1 VADIDSDG
9 DMDILSAFSTAK
21 TFAWFENDGNADPT
35 WAAENISTSTKYA
48 VGISAADM
56 NGDGAID
63 VVSHD
68 TGNIYWHEN
77 GGTRSSTAHWSISPS
92 LPEGLSLNSTT
103 GEITGTPTE
112 VMNLTDYKVTL
123 TGPDPNSD
131 TYFYNGDGSTSL
143 VKDIR
148 PGDWGSDAP
157 GFSVVMNG
165 IAYFGAGNGNSDGDN
180 GGELWRSDGTE
191 DGTYMVK
198 DIYPGKDS
206 GFWSDITTKPIVF
219 NDNVF
224 FIGRTETTGKELWK
238 SDGTEE
244 GTVLVKDLKEG
255 TGDSSIT
262 HFTIFN
268 DELFFIARS
277 PDFNKLEIFKTDGT
291 EEGTVQVTHIH
302 ENNGGAAGPLVEV
315 NGKLYFSAGDRD
327 EYGSEL
333 WVTDGTESGTEMVA
347 NINDNAT
354 NNGDAS
360 VSRLFGDGDLVY
372 FAAQDVYG
380 NGYEPWVYD
389 TTAPVSSTN
398 PQMLMDVYPGQS
410 SGVIYDSPSYMK
422 AGDSVVFFARQDG
435 FSYFDLFVTDGT
447 PDGTSLL
454 VDFDSAISDSM
465 FDGGTTFNGEAYFAA
480 DILDP
485 NTPHKCKSDALWK
498 TDGTAEGTVIVA
510 SCMVREGNN
519 DGGTFI
525 ESQNQLWGIVGDTLF
540 FRAREYLE
548 APDDHYSVLWRT
560 DGIPNGTGTYPVDL
574 SYSNERCQLSMPN
587 GYSFFVLN
595 NKIFTGQREECPSGT
610 DSDFKNGTE
619 MRVHDPTNIT
629 FGTPPLKY
637 TFDFKLQV
645 LSLFPDSDGD
655 GVRDDVDLDDDN
667 DGILD
672 ADEVGGLV
680 CSEPESDDYF
690 LDTDLQQVEGWS
702 NASSEFSYWEDSGY
716 LLGIFNEDNA
726 KSVVNANDGTIVYG
740 NFSSEWYD
748 RPGTDAIIT
757 TFWNIDEY
765 EVQLR
770 LSDGTYTDAVD
781 DLERIDYHTRMVN
794 DYVSTDGTSSSG
806 PADFMYHL
814 IDFADFNIPSGLKVV
829 GSKVFL
835 KQVSG
840 SADIGQFFI
849 VDDLSNGGKVCRYDI
864 DDNDI
869 DDDEI
874 PNNLDDDSDGD
885 GCSDILEAGF
895 TDADGDGRLDGT
907 GFDED
912 GKVVGSDGY
921 TTPADLNGDG
931 VFDYLQSSFSPC
943 SDLFPSVD
951 SAELAIGGPMTD
963 ITFQYYDDGNTGDW
977 SNTTIDNIDGPYG
990 KYTSIAIDSNDNVH
1004 ISYLNESDDDMKL
1017 MYATDASGSWVTTIV
1032 DSTGRVGEYTSIAI
1046 DSNDK
1051 VHISYQDSADGNYIK
1066 YATDV
1071 SGVWVNTTIAGG
1083 SGSSSATYP
1092 SIAIDSADNVHI
1104 SYSSGGGLN
1113 HATDASGSWVH
1124 TSVDSLTGYRPSM
1137 AIDSNDKLHISY
1149 DNSGGAIKYA
1159 TDVSGEWVNI
1169 TIDDNNALTF
1179 KSIGVDSGNNVHIT
1193 YMQLGNANS
1202 KHLKYATDISGSWIT
1217 TSVDTSTNSMKDVSL
1232 VIDSDDGVHISF
1244 VNHSNS
1250 DLYYAT
1256 NTLGSWST
1264 TPVDTND
1271 YVGPYSSIGVDSNN
1285 NVHISYWDDRNKALK
1300 YATKSG
1306 IKYVTG
1312 AVCTINPDL
1321 PNGLS
1326 MAQGTCT
1333 ISGIP
1338 TDLSPNTEYQVKA
1351 VSNRY
1356 IYSTTINLS
1365 TFDADPDGDGYC
1377 DTNITV
1383 ANVCVAVDAFPGDST
1398 EWLDTDG
1405 DGIGNNADPDDDG
1418 DGLSDIQEQNS
1429 DPVTDSLNPDTDG
1442 DG

>member
-1 VADIDSDG
+1 MDGDGDMDFLLASQHSTTDSDSDKISWHENDGNVDPTWTASDINMDEEISIRDLIAEDMDGDGDMDIVAALTSNDTIAWYENDGNADPTWTAANLATNYDMPYDIAAEDMDGDGDMDLVSASYGGDTIAWHENDGNADPTWTTIDVSVGFSDGPYEVDVADIDSDG
-9 DMDILSAFSTAK
+9 DMDILSAYQPGK

-56 NGDGAID
+56 NGDGVMD

-68 TGNIYWHEN
+68 TGNYIYWHEN

-103 GEITGTPTE
+103 GEITGTPTK

-435 FSYFDLFVTDGT
+435 FSYYDLFVTDGT

-595 NKIFTGQREECPSGT
+595 NKIFTGQREECSMST

-716 LLGIFNEDNA
+716 LLGIFNEDNPVVA
-726 KSVVNANDGTIVYG
+726 VNAPRTTVYG
-740 NFSSEWYD
+740 NFSSEWFD

-757 TFWNIDEY
+757 TFWNVDEY

-770 LSDGTYTDAVD
+770 LSDGTYTDVVD
-781 DLERIDYHTRMVN
+781 DLERIDHSVMGN

-840 SADIGQFFI
+840 SADIGQFVI

-869 DDDEI
+869 DDDGI

-931 VFDYLQSSFSPC
+931 TFDYLQSSFSPC

-977 SNTTIDNIDGPYG
+977 SKTTIDNIDGPYG

-1051 VHISYQDSADGNYIK
+1051 VHISYQDSADGNYVK

-1113 HATDASGSWVH
+1113 HATDASG
-1124 TSVDSLTGYRPSM
+1124 
-1137 AIDSNDKLHISY
+1137 
-1149 DNSGGAIKYA
+1149 
-1159 TDVSGEWVNI
+1159 
-1169 TIDDNNALTF
+1169 
-1179 KSIGVDSGNNVHIT
+1179 
-1193 YMQLGNANS
+1193 
-1202 KHLKYATDISGSWIT
+1202 
-1217 TSVDTSTNSMKDVSL
+1217 
-1232 VIDSDDGVHISF
+1232 
-1244 VNHSNS
+1244 
-1250 DLYYAT
+1250 
-1256 NTLGSWST
+1256 
-1264 TPVDTND
+1264 
-1271 YVGPYSSIGVDSNN
+1271 
-1285 NVHISYWDDRNKALK
+1285 
-1300 YATKSG
+1300 
-1306 IKYVTG
+1306 
-1312 AVCTINPDL
+1312 
-1321 PNGLS
+1321 
-1326 MAQGTCT
+1326 
-1333 ISGIP
+1333 
-1338 TDLSPNTEYQVKA
+1338 
-1351 VSNRY
+1351 
-1356 IYSTTINLS
+1356 
-1365 TFDADPDGDGYC
+1365 
-1377 DTNITV
+1377 
-1383 ANVCVAVDAFPGDST
+1383 
-1398 EWLDTDG
+1398 
-1405 DGIGNNADPDDDG
+1405 
-1418 DGLSDIQEQNS
+1418 
-1429 DPVTDSLNPDTDG
+1429 
-1442 DG
+1442 